1 MVGPSPLRRVVW
13 VSGAVLAAG
22 TIIALAFH
30 GQRPDPSLV
39 HFQPAGVMLSIAPD
53 AVVEVV
59 ISRGQR
65 RWRFERAKPNGWAA
79 TPGQPLD
86 EGLGTRLDTGL
97 RFLHVSAPQRVLQ
110 PDEVAGI
117 SPSEFGLAPPRY
129 SVSVRATGA
138 PPFEIEFGALSSQGL
153 AQYARVTGRSEVLLL
168 PRFMGEQWESVMGA
182 P

>member
-1 MVGPSPLRRVVW
+1 MVGPSPLRRLMW
-13 VSGAVLAAG
+13 AAGAVLAAG

-30 GQRPDPSLV
+30 GQRSNPSLV
-39 HFQPAGVMLSIAPD
+39 QFEPAGVMLSIVPD

-65 RWRFERAKPNGWAA
+65 RWRFGRAKPNGWAV
-79 TPGQPLD
+79 TPGLPLA
-86 EGLGTRLDTGL
+86 ESVGTRLDTGL

-117 SPSEFGLAPPRY
+117 SPSEYGLAPPLY
-129 SVSVRATGA
+129 SVSIRATGA
-138 PPFEIEFGALSSQGL
+138 PPFEIEFGALSPQGL
-153 AQYARVTGRSEVLLL
+153 AQYARVTGHAEVLLL
-168 PRFMGEQWESVMGA
+168 PSFIGEQWESVMGA

>member
-1 MVGPSPLRRVVW
+1 MCARC
-13 VSGAVLAAG
+13 AAG
-22 TIIALAFH
+22 RNPRRLETRHRRGPWALPPRELGPRALP
-30 GQRPDPSLV
+30 GNPSGSAGAARATCRAIPSSPPCRPDPSLV
-39 HFQPAGVMLSIAPD
+39 HLQPAGVMLSIAPD

-65 RWRFERAKPNGWAA
+65 RWRFERAKPNGWGA

-86 EGLGTRLDTGL
+86 ESLGTRLDTGL

-138 PPFEIEFGALSSQGL
+138 PPFEIEF
-153 AQYARVTGRSEVLLL
+153 
-168 PRFMGEQWESVMGA
+168 
-182 P
+182 

>member
-65 RWRFERAKPNGWAA
+65 RWRR
-79 TPGQPLD
+79 
-86 EGLGTRLDTGL
+86 
-97 RFLHVSAPQRVLQ
+97 
-110 PDEVAGI
+110 
-117 SPSEFGLAPPRY
+117 
-129 SVSVRATGA
+129 
-138 PPFEIEFGALSSQGL
+138 
-153 AQYARVTGRSEVLLL
+153 
-168 PRFMGEQWESVMGA
+168 
-182 P
+182 